1 MVNMKSYYE
10 ILGVSETASRSE
22 IQKAY
27 RTKAKQCHPDLHPGD
42 DEAENLFK
50 ELNHAY
56 EVLKDDEKRRIYDTY
71 GEEGL
76 KGNMGGGGFG
86 GFGDIFGDIFDM
98 FSGGFSA
105 DFNSANQAKAPRQG
119 ADIQTTISLSF
130 REAVFG
136 TKKTITIRREENCEH
151 CHGTGAAE
159 DSTVER
165 CENCQGTGQVRQMQ
179 NSPFGRM
186 VQVVTCPECHGTGEI
201 ISDPCKYC
209 DGSGREMKQ
218 REIEVN
224 IPAGVDTNSVISL
237 RGEGHEGINGGP
249 AGDVY
254 VYIQVE
260 EDAIFSRSN
269 QDLFVQIP
277 ITYTDAVLGGTIQ
290 VPTLEELVD
299 FDIPKGT
306 EGGTTFKLDGK
317 GVPYI
322 RRKERGDLYFNVEII
337 VPKEVTKEQ
346 EELLKELKS
355 KGKTPEEEKKG
366 FFDKIKDLF
375 D

>member
-136 TKKTITIRREENCEH
+136 TKK
-151 CHGTGAAE
+151 
-159 DSTVER
+159 
-165 CENCQGTGQVRQMQ
+165 
-179 NSPFGRM
+179 
-186 VQVVTCPECHGTGEI
+186 
-201 ISDPCKYC
+201 
-209 DGSGREMKQ
+209 
-218 REIEVN
+218 
-224 IPAGVDTNSVISL
+224 
-237 RGEGHEGINGGP
+237 
-249 AGDVY
+249 
-254 VYIQVE
+254 
-260 EDAIFSRSN
+260 
-269 QDLFVQIP
+269 
-277 ITYTDAVLGGTIQ
+277 
-290 VPTLEELVD
+290 
-299 FDIPKGT
+299 
-306 EGGTTFKLDGK
+306 
-317 GVPYI
+317 
-322 RRKERGDLYFNVEII
+322 
-337 VPKEVTKEQ
+337 
-346 EELLKELKS
+346 
-355 KGKTPEEEKKG
+355 
-366 FFDKIKDLF
+366 
-375 D
+375 